1 MAKKKEKKAKP
12 PKLTK
17 KDVKDFEA
25 ILNIPERL
33 AQLLRLLFHISK
45 PEWDFCVA
53 KIRQKEA
60 YREWRELKGPGKGFR
75 DFAAPCVELKLV
87 QTRIQQH
94 FLATIPLHFIC
105 HGYCR
110 GSSILTNAKHHA
122 GFAKAVFGIDLVNA
136 YPSVFR
142 SRIRGNLQT
151 PLGRAISQFGKE
163 VEKSLTAKDHKI
175 MLETVV
181 DLLCLHDRLP
191 QGPPTSPTILNVVCF
206 ALDRALMEIAAKHST
221 PFQQYRLTRYADNFT
236 LSSNGEIPDEIKA
249 EVLAAIKTHGF
260 IAHTRPDKT
269 EYFSPATG
277 KVPKMTELIL
287 PREPDGHLT
296 MAPKK
301 VNQLRARLHQYEQ
314 KAQWTDEERGVV
326 LGTLGYIRAV
336 YPTKAPSK
344 LRALVEQIEARVR
357 AERLAQQTK
366 IAVPAPTDEKKPA
379 EKPKQ
384 KKSVKKSKSATIKDY
399 CGESLPF
406 VTA

>member
-1 MAKKKEKKAKP
+1 MTKSKKVKKQ
-12 PKLTK
+12 KLRKT
-17 KDVKDFEA
+17 DVKNFEA

-33 AQLLRLLFHISK
+33 AQLLRLLFHVSK

-53 KIRQKEA
+53 KIRQEEA

-75 DFAAPCVELKLV
+75 NFAAPGDELKLV
-87 QTRIQQH
+87 QTRIQQN

-105 HGYCR
+105 HGYR
-110 GSSILTNAKHHA
+110 IGSSILTNAKHHA
-122 GFAKAVFGIDLVNA
+122 GFAKAVFGVDLVNA

-151 PLGRAISQFGKE
+151 PLSRAISQFGQE
-163 VEKSLTAKDHKI
+163 VEKSLSAKDHKI

-236 LSSNGEIPDEIKA
+236 LSSNDEIPDEIKT
-249 EVLAAIKTHGF
+249 EVLNTIGKHGF

-301 VNQLRARLHQYEQ
+301 VNQLRARLHQYGQ
-314 KAQWTDEERGVV
+314 KEKWTDEDRGVV

-336 YPTKAPSK
+336 YPVKAPSK
-344 LRALVEQIEARVR
+344 LRALVEQIEARAR
-357 AERLAQQTK
+357 SERLSQQTK
-366 IAVPAPTDEKKPA
+366 VEVKPPAAEEKAPVKSKRKKPAPTKKPI
-379 EKPKQ
+379 
-384 KKSVKKSKSATIKDY
+384 SIKDY
-399 CGESLPF
+399 CGESLPL
-406 VTA
+406 TTSQ